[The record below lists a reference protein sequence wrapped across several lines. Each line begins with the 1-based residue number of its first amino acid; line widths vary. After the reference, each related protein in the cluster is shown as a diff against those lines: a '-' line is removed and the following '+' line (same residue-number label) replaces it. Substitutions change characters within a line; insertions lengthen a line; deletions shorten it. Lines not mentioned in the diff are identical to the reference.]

1 MFYYILPTTAM
12 RGQYAT
18 IYGNIQHYA
27 VYCYMQCSAIFCQG
41 RIAVETGG
49 HVRSVMG
56 WSRDTYTLRSML
68 VSACSDQETD
78 EYPLRGL
85 SNIRK
90 LTYSIDPSVPWS
102 EPL

>member
-1 MFYYILPTTAM
+1 MGSVTAL
-12 RGQYAT
+12 AE
-18 IYGNIQHYA
+18 NA
-27 VYCYMQCSAIFCQG
+27 VM
-41 RIAVETGG
+41 VD
-49 HVRSVMG
+49 VMVDAELT
-56 WSRDTYTLRSML
+56 WPSRDLVIVYNFF

-78 EYPLRGL
+78 ESPLRGL

>member
-1 MFYYILPTTAM
+1 MAQVHACTLIRARGTPTLC
-12 RGQYAT
+12 GL
-18 IYGNIQHYA
+18 
-27 VYCYMQCSAIFCQG
+27 FL
-41 RIAVETGG
+41 
-49 HVRSVMG
+49 
-56 WSRDTYTLRSML
+56 DP

-102 EPL
+102 EPLWQAFRS

>member
-1 MFYYILPTTAM
+1 M
-12 RGQYAT
+12 RGD
-18 IYGNIQHYA
+18 
-27 VYCYMQCSAIFCQG
+27 VLD
-41 RIAVETGG
+41 
-49 HVRSVMG
+49 MG
-56 WSRDTYTLRSML
+56 ARQIVL
-68 VSACSDQETD
+68 ACLDQETD